1 VTAFRFR
8 LQKVLEWRQTELELA
23 EARLRQQ
30 AAALAEID
38 RARAGLA
45 AEGIHT
51 EAEVRSWNPVTDREL
66 AALGEFRLHVRARD
80 AALAARRFE
89 CVKQLE
95 ALQSAMLEA
104 RRRFRLLERL
114 KERGLEAWTAERD
127 RELEQLASEAFLARW
142 TASL

>member
-8 LQKVLEWRQTELELA
+8 LQKVLEWRHTQLELA
-23 EARLRQQ
+23 EAQYRQQ
-30 AAALAEID
+30 AAALAGID

-51 EAEVRSWNPVTDREL
+51 EAEVRSWNPVTDRDL
-66 AALGEFRLHVRARD
+66 AALAEFRLHIRARD
-80 AALAARRFE
+80 SELAAHRAE
-89 CVKQLE
+89 CAKQLE
-95 ALQSAMLEA
+95 AMQAAMLEA
-104 RRRFRLLERL
+104 RRHFRLLERL

-142 TASL
+142 TASS